1 MQSPIYAQDTLQFVT
16 VATEFCAYLEQSQGR
31 SRREFVDRMLK
42 LLPLI
47 YLKAQLL
54 PTIDEAD
61 NFMPDE
67 QVTEQDYEFIRLT
80 VSDVMGED
88 DDYEDAT
95 YGMEMQQTEQ
105 LCLKTISEG
114 LADMYQPLRNFVAAY
129 RLGVEACM
137 ETALWYVQ
145 SEFAYSWGVA
155 AVDTLRRL
163 HYLQTQQTD
172 YNDEDNIQ

>member
-1 MQSPIYAQDTLQFVT
+1 MKEPIYQTETLEFVT

-31 SRREFVDRMLK
+31 EKSDFVSRMRK
-42 LLPLI
+42 LLPLL

-54 PTIDEAD
+54 PSIEDAD

-67 QVTEQDYEFIRLT
+67 QVTEADYEYIRHI
-80 VSDVMGED
+80 VADIMGD
-88 DDYEDAT
+88 DDQYEDAT

-105 LCLKTISEG
+105 LCWKTASENI
-114 LADMYQPLRNFVAAY
+114 ADMYQPLRNFVAAY

-145 SEFAYSWGVA
+145 EEFRNAWGTA
-155 AVDTLRRL
+155 CVDSLRWL
-163 HYLQTQQTD
+163 HYVSAL
-172 YNDEDNIQ
+172 